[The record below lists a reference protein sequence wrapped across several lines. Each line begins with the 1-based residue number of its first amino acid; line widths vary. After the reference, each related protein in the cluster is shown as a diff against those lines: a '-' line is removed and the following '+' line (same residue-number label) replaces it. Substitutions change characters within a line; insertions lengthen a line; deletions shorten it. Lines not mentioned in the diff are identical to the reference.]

1 MNMKTNPAKY
11 VCGLLLLGAVATA
24 SAQTTWNYFISDA
37 GGGNSLVTWSVTGS
51 LATSPGAVLLMSESS
66 LAVSINAPGIYAD
79 SYAASG
85 TLQSLSTPDG
95 SYFQLYPAEIYFP
108 VVGYLTSNAAGGGND
123 IFELSSAPL
132 PPHAGDAGHDFL
144 YNPGIQSALI
154 PVDYSDFN
162 PGTYQS
168 QVTGFNSPLTVNLI
182 VGPVPEPTT
191 LAFSALSGLGGLLFF
206 RRRKT

>member
-1 MNMKTNPAKY
+1 MKTSLAKY
-11 VCGLLLLGAVATA
+11 VSGLLLLGAITAATA
-24 SAQTTWNYFISDA
+24 QSTWNYFISDA
-37 GGGNSLVTWSVTGS
+37 GGGNSLVTWSVSGS
-51 LATSPGAVLLMSESS
+51 LATAPGAVVVANTSL
-66 LAVSINAPGIYAD
+66 LAVPVSAPGIYND

-95 SYFQLYPAEIYFP
+95 SYFQLYPAEIYSP

-132 PPHAGDAGHDFL
+132 PPHAGDAGHEFL
-144 YNPGIQSALI
+144 YNPGTLSALI

-168 QVTGFNSPLTVNLI
+168 QVIGFNSPLTVNLT
-182 VGPVPEPTT
+182 VGPVPEPST
-191 LAFSALSGLGGLLFF
+191 LALSALSGLGGLLFF
-206 RRRKT
+206 RRRKV